1 MDTPRQPH
9 ENQVELFCKLMKKK
23 KVNWVKTDL
32 STTKP
37 NPKTTTPPPP
47 NIINAG
53 WYTVSFI
60 FLFL

>member
-47 NIINAG
+47 PP
-53 WYTVSFI
+53 T
-60 FLFL
+60 L